1 MWALEVVVGEGVA
14 AGYVGSSLYATC
26 IQTLCIAEQG
36 RCCSVVKK
44 LVGCDASREG

>member
-1 MWALEVVVGEGVA
+1 VREVA
-14 AGYVGSSLYATC
+14 DAGYVGSSRYATC